1 MTPSEHRQP
10 EPGPPAPRRPDRQPL
25 FRFDPG
31 WLFLVPGIALL
42 MACVLI
48 PARHDLDGLQRNVDR
63 MAAET
68 HHAAAR
74 LEAYDR
80 FFADLD
86 DRDPALVRR
95 LAAGQL
101 NLVEADATPLMV
113 STALVAPVS
122 DWIER
127 TVPPRPAY
135 RTPDPAS
142 PSTLTR
148 WAMGRGRLWVIGA
161 GTMAIFVGLLLDPT
175 LTTARRRLLGE
186 ADLAAIGAVV
196 GLATPVTNGATE
208 GASSAVATTDASPGR
223 MRSPWLNDFR

>member
-1 MTPSEHRQP
+1 MHSPT
-10 EPGPPAPRRPDRQPL
+10 RQPL

-31 WLFLVPGIALL
+31 WLFLIPGIALL

-48 PARHDLDGLQRNVDR
+48 PAEHDLEGLRRNVVR
-63 MAAET
+63 MEAET
-68 HHAAAR
+68 AHADAR
-74 LEAYDR
+74 LDAYGDFFDDLEAR
-80 FFADLD
+80 E
-86 DRDPALVRR
+86 PALVRR

-127 TVPPRPAY
+127 TVPPKAELIEPEHME
-135 RTPDPAS
+135 

-161 GTMAIFVGLLLDPT
+161 GTLAIFVGLLLDPT
-175 LTTARRRLLGE
+175 LAGARRRLIGE
-186 ADLAAIGAVV
+186 PELAAWGAVV
-196 GLATPVTNGATE
+196 GLSATGEAGGSSQSTAG
-208 GASSAVATTDASPGR
+208 SSASQRSPVATTS
-223 MRSPWLNDFR
+223 S